1 MIGAAHMLGVV
12 RGDTAMVL
20 EIAQYTVQPEK
31 AEAFR
36 TAMLTG
42 GMPIIQRAEGCRS
55 ITLRQQI
62 ENPQVF
68 ILTIEWETL
77 EHHIVTFRGSPS
89 FGEYRSK
96 IAGLYDGP
104 IEVAHYQQVSD

>member
-1 MIGAAHMLGVV
+1 
-12 RGDTAMVL
+12 MVL

-42 GMPIIQRAEGCRS
+42 GMPIIRQAEGCCS
-55 ITLRQQI
+55 VTLRQQI
-62 ENPQVF
+62 EDPQVF

-77 EHHIVTFRGSPS
+77 EHHTVTFRGGPT
-89 FGEYRSK
+89 FAEYRSK
-96 IAGLYDGP
+96 IVGLYDGP
-104 IEVAHYQQVSD
+104 IEVAHYQQVSEPQAH